1 MKVKNPFI
9 HGSLLVKKE
18 ALNQVNN
25 YDERFY
31 YAQDYK
37 LMRDLI
43 DNNLKVK
50 IMREALYSLNMQNNI
65 SSNKRTEQKFF
76 ADCVKKNVNP
86 IEEL

>member
-9 HGSLLVKKE
+9 HGSLLIKKE
-18 ALNQVNN
+18 ALNLVNN

-50 IMREALYSLNMQNNI
+50 IMSEALYSLNMQNNI
-65 SSNKRTEQKFF
+65 SSNKRTEQEFF
-76 ADCVKKNVNP
+76 ANCVKKNLNP
-86 IEEL
+86 IEVL